1 MCASWSQK
9 PVLWKRGTSTS
20 VRSLPLVPRVRAY
33 AAAAATSAPCE
44 ISAPFEMPVLPEVK
58 LMSAGAPGVISIGS
72 RACGAARQI
81 DLGPGSSLSMI
92 RRREASASDPIAS
105 EHC

>member
-1 MCASWSQK
+1 MRQLVAEAG
-9 PVLWKRGTSTS
+9 VVEEGHEHKRS
-20 VRSLPLVPRVRAY
+20 VAPAG
-33 AAAAATSAPCE
+33 AACE
-44 ISAPFEMPVLPEVK
+44 ISAPFEVPVLPEVK

-72 RACGAARQI
+72 RAAGAACQI
-81 DLGPGSSLSMI
+81 ELGPGSPLSMI